1 MAQNMY
7 PSNVD
12 LDDPSPE
19 VENMLTAALTQHRHE
34 MFVTLFLIICCL
46 FLYVLCNK
54 DVESTSG
61 SGPESFYTPE
71 PSPTDRHSSSSG
83 GLCSELLSIFEVL
96 YVRPEGCNV
105 KLGVT
110 R

>member
-1 MAQNMY
+1 
-7 PSNVD
+7 
-12 LDDPSPE
+12 
-19 VENMLTAALTQHRHE
+19 
-34 MFVTLFLIICCL
+34 MFVTLFLIIYCL
-46 FLYVLCNK
+46 FLYGLCNK

-96 YVRPEGCNV
+96 YLRPEGCNV
-105 KLGVT
+105 KLGRGDLCHLQSIFFPITISMCVS
-110 R
+110 RQASERKHSGV